1 MLTVLIADDEKK
13 VGMLVKELIDWEH
26 LPLQLIDMVQD
37 GETAYEIILEK
48 KPDIVI
54 TDIRMPKITGLEM
67 IEKVV
72 EQKLNIH
79 FIVISGYRY
88 FEYAQKALKYGVE
101 DYLLKPIDEVE
112 LNRILTKVCENE
124 AEKQAEE
131 KRIED
136 MQQSFNSSQYLRH
149 KELLN
154 MILNQKG
161 EDAVTLED
169 VNKEYGVRLDNN
181 FFKAIY
187 IKVDRNIRMEK
198 NPQQEKLIMQKL
210 MEMVERNLKDKV
222 IDMVLSER
230 RAMGILL
237 LLNYREEQRESLE
250 KEVRELFFHMKE
262 YIGDFN
268 NYDITMGVSEE
279 NREFSAIN
287 RLLEMAREAI
297 NARIYQGTGKRIDNC
312 FAQDTSDLCAGDIV
326 EKYEEELNK
335 AVTILEEKKISEYV
349 EHCFKEVAQT
359 NVMACEIYE
368 LGTEM
373 VRRFARNLQKLF
385 GESLEERY
393 AEWNETVEHCKTV
406 VMMEHYLASVFSDTV
421 SVIT

>member
-1 MLTVLIADDEKK
+1 
-13 VGMLVKELIDWEH
+13 
-26 LPLQLIDMVQD
+26 
-37 GETAYEIILEK
+37 
-48 KPDIVI
+48 
-54 TDIRMPKITGLEM
+54 M